1 VFPLVRP
8 LSIIVFAFCRAFVDY
23 FAFYMTPKH
32 CAEALSK
39 VLKYRKVVMYFME
52 KRHVL
57 DKFCSSMSYSALGCE
72 FNDSESTVCI
82 K

>member
-8 LSIIVFAFCRAFVDY
+8 LSIIFFAFCGVFVDY
-23 FAFYMTPKH
+23 FAFYMAPKH
-32 CAEALSK
+32 RVEALSRI
-39 VLKYRKVVMYFME
+39 LKYRKVVIYFME